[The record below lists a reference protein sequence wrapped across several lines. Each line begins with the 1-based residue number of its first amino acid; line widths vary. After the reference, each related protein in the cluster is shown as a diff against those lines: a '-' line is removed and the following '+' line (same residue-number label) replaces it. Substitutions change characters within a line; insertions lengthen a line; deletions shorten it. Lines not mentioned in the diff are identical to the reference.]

1 MPFLRRFATLL
12 ALAIALAL
20 PTRLDAHPLVTI
32 RIDAVADGDTV
43 TITVTAEQIDIA
55 AVMEPPSTV
64 LRDRAHLEALMPR
77 IGEYLRT
84 RVTFAADGKLQP
96 GTFIAYGPDLLH
108 PGAWKPG
115 DAVPRSLEFLL
126 SCPLPAGTADV
137 IITTT
142 AFVELGSPV
151 IGIVTLHVGG
161 KGLRTT
167 LGGDGVAA
175 FHVPGAPAAGSAAQ
189 APVVPQAQAGGN
201 DGQVVP
207 PTAAP
212 VKPAPANGGAE
223 EIVTTPA
230 SAFGFILLGFLHIV
244 PQGLDHICFVLGLF
258 LLSPRLRPLLIQ
270 ITAFTVAHSVTLA
283 LAMGGM
289 VTMGGRIVEALI
301 ALSIVA
307 VAVENV
313 CTRELRPWRWVVVF
327 GFGLIHGLGF
337 AGSFAGLK
345 LDPGD
350 FIRPLVCLNIGVELG
365 QLTVVAVAV
374 ALTVWFWRKPWYRK
388 AITVPASALIAVV
401 GAYWVCQRMFGA

>member
-1 MPFLRRFATLL
+1 MPLLRRFAALL
-12 ALAIALAL
+12 SLAMLLVL
-20 PTRLDAHPLVTI
+20 PARLDAHPLVTI
-32 RIDAVADGDTV
+32 RIDAVADGDSV

-77 IGEYLRT
+77 IGEYLRN
-84 RVTFAADGKLQP
+84 RVTFTADGKVQP

-126 SCPLPAGTADV
+126 SCPLPAGTSDV
-137 IITTT
+137 AITTK

-151 IGIVTLHVGG
+151 IGIVTLHIGG

-175 FHVPGAPAAGSAAQ
+175 FHVAAAQ
-189 APVVPQAQAGGN
+189 VAGPSQAQA
-201 DGQVVP
+201 DGQGGKVAP
-207 PTAAP
+207 PAGPPA
-212 VKPAPANGGAE
+212 KPAPAGGGDE
-223 EIVTTPA
+223 EIIETP
-230 SAFGFILLGFLHIV
+230 SSVWGFILLGLHHIV

-283 LAMGGM
+283 LAMAGV
-289 VTMGGRIVEALI
+289 VTMGGRIVESLI

-313 CTRELRPWRWVVVF
+313 FTREIRPWRWVVVF
-327 GFGLIHGLGF
+327 CFGLIHGLGF
-337 AGSFAGLK
+337 AGSFAGLE
-345 LDPGD
+345 LAPGD
-350 FIRPLVCLNIGVELG
+350 FVRPLVCLNIGVELG
-365 QLTVVAVAV
+365 QLTVVAGA
-374 ALTVWFWRKPWYRK
+374 ALVTVWFWKKPWYRTR
-388 AITVPASALIAVV
+388 ITIPASALIALV
-401 GAYWVCQRMFGA
+401 GAYWACERMFGG

>member
-1 MPFLRRFATLL
+1 MHLLRRFAALL

-20 PTRLDAHPLVTI
+20 PSRLDAHPLVTI

-55 AVMEPPSTV
+55 AVMEPPATV

-96 GTFIAYGPDLLH
+96 GTFIAYGPDLLS
-108 PGAWKPG
+108 PGAWKPA
-115 DAVPRSLEFLL
+115 DVVPRSLEFLIT
-126 SCPLPAGTADV
+126 CPLPAGTADV
-137 IITTT
+137 VITTK

-151 IGIVTLHVGG
+151 IGIVTLHIGG
-161 KGLRTT
+161 KALRTT
-167 LGGDGVAA
+167 LGGDGAAA
-175 FHVPGAPAAGSAAQ
+175 FHLPGAGATVPPAVTQAQAAGNDGKGGAPAA
-189 APVVPQAQAGGN
+189 APA
-201 DGQVVP
+201 
-207 PTAAP
+207 
-212 VKPAPANGGAE
+212 KPAPAGSAE
-223 EIVTTPA
+223 EEVIETPS
-230 SAFGFILLGFLHIV
+230 SAVGFILLGFHHIV
-244 PQGLDHICFVLGLF
+244 PEGLDHICFVLGLF
-258 LLSPRLRPLLIQ
+258 LLSPKLRPLLIQ

-283 LAMGGM
+283 LAMGGV

-327 GFGLIHGLGF
+327 CFGLIHGLGF

-345 LDPGD
+345 LAPGD

-365 QLTVVAVAV
+365 QLTVVAGAA
-374 ALTVWFWRKPWYRK
+374 ALTVWFWKRPWYRK
-388 AITVPASALIAVV
+388 AITVPASVVIAVV
-401 GAYWVCQRMFGA
+401 GAYWTWQRMFGA

>member
-1 MPFLRRFATLL
+1 MPFLRRFAALV

-84 RVTFAADGKLQP
+84 RVTFAADGRLQP
-96 GTFIAYGPDLLH
+96 GTFLAYGPELLH

-115 DAVPRSLEFLL
+115 DPVPRSLEFLL

-137 IITTT
+137 VITTK

-167 LGGDGVAA
+167 LGSDGVAA
-175 FHVPGAPAAGSAAQ
+175 FHVPGAPAAGS
-189 APVVPQAQAGGN
+189 VVPPPQEGGN
-201 DGQVVP
+201 DRQMGAS
-207 PTAAP
+207 TAAP
-212 VKPAPANGGAE
+212 VKPAPTSGDAE
-223 EIVTTPA
+223 EIITTPA
-230 SAFGFILLGFLHIV
+230 SAFGFILLGFRHIV
-244 PQGLDHICFVLGLF
+244 PEGLDHICFVLGLF

-283 LAMGGM
+283 LAMGGV

-327 GFGLIHGLGF
+327 CFGLIHGLGF

-345 LDPGD
+345 LAPGD

-365 QLTVVAVAV
+365 QLTVVATAAAV
-374 ALTVWFWRKPWYRK
+374 TVWFWRKPWYRK
-388 AITVPASALIAVV
+388 AITIPASVLIALV
-401 GAYWVCQRMFGA
+401 GVYWVCQRMFGA